1 MEEVIQNSQ
10 QPVTENDLQVVSKI
24 FKPRRAKESRAEQ
37 TLKILEDAKNKVV
50 VENPKVEIPKVE
62 NKQTTEELETAFFK
76 IKGQAQSQT
85 EQKST
90 VDFTNW
96 DNLSSYAKEN
106 GFEFKT
112 PNDIELVF
120 KALHDERK
128 KVKDYEPQLNEWK
141 TKATSFENLMTNLPV
156 EIANPF
162 LAWADGKDYKAE
174 IRKFTEAPFDV
185 TISADKQD
193 KLKLVNY
200 FSDEKYTEEEWDELD
215 TKVRTALGKSATQLY
230 EVKQR
235 EVFDMR
241 TKVNNER
248 VEKQSKF
255 VTSVD
260 AAIDNLKKDYPD
272 MKESELQEVRA
283 QMLGGINKTLYND
296 DGTYKATAAKQIS
309 MAIFG
314 EKTLGTMRTLLESK
328 MTAEINKIKSGE
340 RESILLT
347 GQDGVSLGRGDVQKN
362 KLIEDVRKNLQS
374 VLSRVG
380 K

>member
-1 MEEVIQNSQ
+1 
-10 QPVTENDLQVVSKI
+10 
-24 FKPRRAKESRAEQ
+24 
-37 TLKILEDAKNKVV
+37 
-50 VENPKVEIPKVE
+50 
-62 NKQTTEELETAFFK
+62 
-76 IKGQAQSQT
+76 
-85 EQKST
+85 
-90 VDFTNW
+90 
-96 DNLSSYAKEN
+96 
-106 GFEFKT
+106 
-112 PNDIELVF
+112 
-120 KALHDERK
+120 
-128 KVKDYEPQLNEWK
+128 
-141 TKATSFENLMTNLPV
+141 MTNLPV